1 MSTATTAGV
10 KIGSLLLLVT
20 VTASV
25 GMADDSNNT
34 SAQQADASLMPFDLY
49 RTPATVTPTESD
61 RALNCLALERE
72 ITELTPKTY
81 SYKPDFY
88 NDPYQGAAV
97 WIGTTLFMPAYAIS
111 GYAGYLQYQENGR
124 IIPAEE
130 RIETLRHLKAQH
142 HCFES

>member
-1 MSTATTAGV
+1 MSTAATAGM

-20 VTASV
+20 ASI
-25 GMADDSNNT
+25 GMADDLNKT
-34 SAQQADASLMPFDLY
+34 SAQKADTRVIPFDLY
-49 RTPATVTPTESD
+49 RTPATVTPTESE

-72 ITELTPKTY
+72 ITDLMPKTY

-88 NDPYQGAAV
+88 NDPYQGAAI
-97 WIGTTLFMPAYAIS
+97 WIGSTLFMPAYAIS

-124 IIPAEE
+124 IISAEE